1 MRYMIF
7 FLMVLAV
14 FLTGSDILFAL
25 EMIQPVTVLN
35 VIHCYLFALL
45 MWSSISLWQVKW
57 VK

>member
-1 MRYMIF
+1 
-7 FLMVLAV
+7 MVLAV

-57 VK
+57 GK